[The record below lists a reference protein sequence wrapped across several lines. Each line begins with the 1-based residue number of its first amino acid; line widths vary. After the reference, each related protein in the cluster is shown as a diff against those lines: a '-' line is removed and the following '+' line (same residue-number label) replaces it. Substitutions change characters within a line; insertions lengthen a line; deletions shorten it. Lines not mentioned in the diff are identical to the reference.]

1 LPLLYG
7 NIVVLMKLLSHIVK
21 QSFLALLSLVIT
33 GLIII
38 SVVMFYLSSQLPNV
52 ASLNDPQLQVPLKIY
67 THDGK
72 LIAVYGSFRRSP
84 VPLSQVPKP
93 LINAVLATEDQR
105 YYEHPG
111 IDFIGLARA
120 ARELLLTGQKTQGA
134 STITMQVARNF
145 FLSRKKTYSRKF
157 NEILLALKIDRE
169 LPKDKILELY
179 LNKIYLGQRAY
190 GVAAAAQVYYGKTLS
205 QLTLPEMAMIGGLP
219 QAPSRDNPISN
230 PRGAIERRN
239 HVLQRMYELGYID
252 KASYLQAIE
261 APDTASYHEERIS
274 INAPYLAEMAR
285 VAMVTEYGDKAYT
298 DGFKVYTTIES
309 SLQTSADQ
317 ALRNGLLAYDQ
328 RHGYRGP
335 EGNLGQPSPENY
347 LQWQTQLQ
355 DIPVYNGL
363 FPAAVTAVQDQV
375 VNALLPNGRTITIP
389 WSGLSWARHAYNN
402 EYTGPLPQQASEIV
416 KIGDVIRV
424 QRINNQWQLAQVPKV
439 EGALIAM
446 DPNNGALLALSGGFS
461 FGESHYNRAI
471 QAMRQPGSNFKP
483 FYYAAS
489 LEKGF
494 TWASIINDAPI
505 VEEHGGGNNSLWRPM
520 NDDLRFYGPT
530 RLRVALTN
538 SYNLASI
545 RLLKTIGLRYALDYI
560 SRFGFNPSQLPHGL
574 SLALGS
580 GTVTPLQIV
589 SGYAVFANGG
599 YRITPYF
606 IDNITNQDNQMI
618 YQAQPPLACEDCT
631 AQTSNKTPTALPTA
645 PRAISPQN
653 AYLMTSVLKDVI
665 RSGTGRRA
673 LALQRSDLAG
683 KTGTSNNFVDA
694 WFSGF
699 NSDLVATAWVGFDN
713 PESLHEFGSQ
723 AALPIWVNFMSQA
736 LAGRPVHTLAQPP
749 GIVTARIDPRTGLL
763 AYPGQTNAIFEVF
776 ESKYLPTHNATPESD
791 AADTDENQN
800 ANASID
806 SSNNDSS
813 GDSSSEDND
822 SSAALF

>member
-1 LPLLYG
+1 
-7 NIVVLMKLLSHIVK
+7 MKLLSYVLK
-21 QSFLALLSLVIT
+21 QSLLALLSLVIT
-33 GLIII
+33 SLIII
-38 SVVMFYLSSQLPNV
+38 SAVIFYLSSQLPDI

-67 THDGK
+67 THDDK
-72 LIAVYGSFRRSP
+72 LLAVYGSFRRSP

-93 LINAVLATEDQR
+93 LINAILATEDQR

-111 IDFIGLARA
+111 IDLIGLVRA
-120 ARELLLTGQKTQGA
+120 TRELLITGQKSQGA

-145 FLSRKKTYSRKF
+145 FLTRKKTYSRKL
-157 NEILLALKIDRE
+157 NEMLLALKIDRE

-179 LNKIYLGQRAY
+179 LNKIYLGQRSY
-190 GVAAAAQVYYGKTLS
+190 GVAAAAQVYYGKTLA

-252 KASYLQAIE
+252 RNTYLEASE
-261 APDTASYHEERIS
+261 APDTARYHEEHIS
-274 INAPYLAEMAR
+274 IYAPYVAEMAR

-309 SLQTSADQ
+309 NLQNDANQ

-335 EGNLGQPSPENY
+335 EGNLGQPSPESY
-347 LQWQTQLQ
+347 LEWQEQLQ

-363 FPAAVTAVQDQV
+363 FPAAVTAIQDQTI
-375 VNALLPNGRTITIP
+375 NALLPNGRTITIP
-389 WSGLSWARHAYNN
+389 WSGLSWARRAYNN
-402 EYTGPLPQQASEIV
+402 EYLGPSPSQGGEIV
-416 KIGDVIRV
+416 KLGDVIRV
-424 QRINNQWQLAQVPKV
+424 QRVNNQWQLSQVPKV

-446 DPNNGALLALSGGFS
+446 NPSNGALFALTGGFS

-471 QAMRQPGSNFKP
+471 QALRQPGSNFKP
-483 FYYAAS
+483 FYYSAA

-505 VEEHGGGNNSLWRPM
+505 VEEHGGGDNRIWRPM

-530 RLRVALTN
+530 RLRVALIN

-545 RLLKTIGLRYALDYI
+545 RLLKTIGLHYALDHI
-560 SRFGFNPSQLPHGL
+560 SHFGFSPSQLPHGL

-606 IDNITNQDNQMI
+606 IDHITNEDNQII

-631 AQTSNKTPTALPTA
+631 VANSSQTAIPLPTA

-665 RSGTGRRA
+665 RSGTGRGA
-673 LALQRSDLAG
+673 LTLRRPDLAG

-699 NSDLVATAWVGFDN
+699 NSDIAATAWIGFDN
-713 PESLHEFGSQ
+713 PESLHEFGAQ
-723 AALPIWVNFMSQA
+723 AALPVWVNFMNQA
-736 LAGRPVHTLAQPP
+736 LVGQPQHTMAQPP
-749 GIVTARIDPRTGLL
+749 GIITARIDPTSGLL

-776 ESKYLPTHNATPESD
+776 EAQFVPSHSASPTPDTPDANENPDANSD
-791 AADTDENQN
+791 A
-800 ANASID
+800 SSD
-806 SSNNDSS
+806 SSPDSS
-813 GDSSSEDND
+813 DGGDSNT
-822 SSAALF
+822 SAELF